1 MLKKLYSVCHLDKKS
16 GLEIR
21 VVQENHVN
29 KMTRFDAILYKIFL
43 SNFFKITESRHHDL
57 ASSFSLVEL

>member
-43 SNFFKITESRHHDL
+43 SNFLKLLNLDTMISL
-57 ASSFSLVEL
+57 ALFR